1 MNYLHNTEKCIIF
14 ALNLIINNMNL
25 NKKISDFKNLVIE
38 SEILKD
44 KNPIIDGNGNIVNA
58 IFTTS
63 QEMDVKEMIIDGMSY
78 DDMLNIVKQW

>member
-1 MNYLHNTEKCIIF
+1 MRIV
-14 ALNLIINNMNL
+14 
-25 NKKISDFKNLVIE
+25 KKLLEFENLVIE
-38 SEILKD
+38 SGLLKN

-63 QEMDVKEMIIDGMSY
+63 QEMDVKEMISDGMSY